1 MKRLNNKL
9 SYTLYFVLVAVLSS
23 CGTEPKENIEQEIDN
38 REIYIVDGT
47 YDEVQIIKVRNCE
60 YVFWHKCI
68 FSYAFRLWNIHN
80 VRNQKSPILN

>member
-9 SYTLYFVLVAVLSS
+9 SYTIYFVLVAVLSS

-60 YVFWHKCI
+60 YIFWHNGYGSDMEHYEGCNN
-68 FSYAFRLWNIHN
+68 AEHCN
-80 VRNQKSPILN
+80 

>member
-60 YVFWHKCI
+60 YVFWHNGYGSDMEHYEGC
-68 FSYAFRLWNIHN
+68 NNGEHCN
-80 VRNQKSPILN
+80 